1 MFAIYGPWAHFF
13 FAKVVIW
20 GPSFL
25 DNLETLIEKLV
36 TQLGYELVDFET
48 VNGGQILR
56 IYIDKGDLI
65 DIEDCTK
72 VSNHVNNVLSV
83 ETDYD
88 YERLEVSSPGLDRVI
103 KKLNDFDRFKGQKI
117 KIKTRFA
124 IENRKNFKGTLSGIK
139 EESIMIEV
147 DNESLLIDFENID
160 KARLD
165 PDY

>member
-1 MFAIYGPWAHFF
+1 M
-13 FAKVVIW
+13 
-20 GPSFL
+20 
-25 DNLETLIEKLV
+25 DDLETLIEKLV

-56 IYIDKGDLI
+56 IFIDKGDLI

-83 ETDYD
+83 ETNYD

-103 KKLNDFDRFKGQKI
+103 KKLNDFDRFKGEKI

-124 IENRKNFKGTLSGIK
+124 IENRKNFKGTLSGTK
-139 EESIMIEV
+139 GESIMIEI
-147 DNESLLIDFENID
+147 DNESLLIDFQNID

>member
-1 MFAIYGPWAHFF
+1 M
-13 FAKVVIW
+13 
-20 GPSFL
+20 
-25 DNLETLIEKLV
+25 DDLETLIEKLV
-36 TQLGYELVDFET
+36 MQLGYELVDFET

-124 IENRKNFKGTLSGIK
+124 IENRKNFKGILSGIK
-139 EESIMIEV
+139 SESIMIEV

-165 PDY
+165 PNY

>member
-1 MFAIYGPWAHFF
+1 M
-13 FAKVVIW
+13 
-20 GPSFL
+20 
-25 DNLETLIEKLV
+25 DDLETLIEKLV

-103 KKLNDFDRFKGQKI
+103 KKLNDFDRFKGEKI

-124 IENRKNFKGTLSGIK
+124 IENRKNFKGTLFGTK
-139 EESIMIEV
+139 GESIMIEI

>member
-1 MFAIYGPWAHFF
+1 M
-13 FAKVVIW
+13 
-20 GPSFL
+20 
-25 DNLETLIEKLV
+25 DDLETLIEKLV
-36 TQLGYELVDFET
+36 MQLGYELVDFET

-56 IYIDKGDLI
+56 IFIDKGDLI

-83 ETDYD
+83 ETEYD

-103 KKLNDFDRFKGQKI
+103 KKLNDFDRFKGQKV

-124 IENRKNFKGTLSGIK
+124 IENRKNFKGILSGTK
-139 EESIMIEV
+139 SESIMIEV
-147 DNESLLIDFENID
+147 DNESFLIEFYNID

>member
-1 MFAIYGPWAHFF
+1 M
-13 FAKVVIW
+13 
-20 GPSFL
+20 
-25 DNLETLIEKLV
+25 DDLETLIEKLV

-56 IYIDKGDLI
+56 IFIDKGDLI

-124 IENRKNFKGTLSGIK
+124 IENRKNFKGTLSGTK
-139 EESIMIEV
+139 GESIMIEV

>member
-1 MFAIYGPWAHFF
+1 
-13 FAKVVIW
+13 
-20 GPSFL
+20 L
-25 DNLETLIEKLV
+25 DDLETLIEKLV

-103 KKLNDFDRFKGQKI
+103 KKLNDFDRFKGQKV

-124 IENRKNFKGTLSGIK
+124 IENRKNFKGILSGTK
-139 EESIMIEV
+139 SESIMIED
-147 DNESLLIDFENID
+147 DNESFLIEFDNID

>member
-1 MFAIYGPWAHFF
+1 M
-13 FAKVVIW
+13 
-20 GPSFL
+20 FL
-25 DNLETLIEKLV
+25 DDFETLIEKLV

-103 KKLNDFDRFKGQKI
+103 KKLNDFDRFKGEKI

-124 IENRKNFKGTLSGIK
+124 IENRKNFKGILSGTK
-139 EESIMIEV
+139 GESIMIEV

>member
-1 MFAIYGPWAHFF
+1 M
-13 FAKVVIW
+13 
-20 GPSFL
+20 
-25 DNLETLIEKLV
+25 DDLETLIEKLV

-65 DIEDCTK
+65 DIEDCTR

-103 KKLNDFDRFKGQKI
+103 KKLNDFDRFKGQKV

-124 IENRKNFKGTLSGIK
+124 IENRKNFKGILSGTK
-139 EESIMIEV
+139 SESIMIEV
-147 DNESLLIDFENID
+147 DNESFLIEFDNID

>member
-1 MFAIYGPWAHFF
+1 M
-13 FAKVVIW
+13 
-20 GPSFL
+20 
-25 DNLETLIEKLV
+25 DDLETLIEKLV

-48 VNGGQILR
+48 INGGQILR
-56 IYIDKGDLI
+56 IFIDKGDLI

-88 YERLEVSSPGLDRVI
+88 YERLEVSSPGLNRVI
-103 KKLNDFDRFKGQKI
+103 KKLNDFDRFKGQKV

-124 IENRKNFKGTLSGIK
+124 IENRKNFKGILSGTK
-139 EESIMIEV
+139 SESIMIEV
-147 DNESLLIDFENID
+147 DNESFLIEFDNID

>member
-1 MFAIYGPWAHFF
+1 M
-13 FAKVVIW
+13 
-20 GPSFL
+20 
-25 DNLETLIEKLV
+25 DDLETLIEKLV

-56 IYIDKGDLI
+56 VYIDKVDLI

-103 KKLNDFDRFKGQKI
+103 KKLSDFDRFKGQKI

-124 IENRKNFKGTLSGIK
+124 IENRKNFKGTLFGTK
-139 EESIMIEV
+139 GESIMIEI

>member
-1 MFAIYGPWAHFF
+1 
-13 FAKVVIW
+13 
-20 GPSFL
+20 L
-25 DNLETLIEKLV
+25 DDIETLIEKLV

>member
-1 MFAIYGPWAHFF
+1 M
-13 FAKVVIW
+13 
-20 GPSFL
+20 
-25 DNLETLIEKLV
+25 DDLETLIEKLV
-36 TQLGYELVDFET
+36 MQLGYELVDFET

-139 EESIMIEV
+139 GESIMIEV

>member
-1 MFAIYGPWAHFF
+1 M
-13 FAKVVIW
+13 
-20 GPSFL
+20 
-25 DNLETLIEKLV
+25 DDLETLIEKLV
-36 TQLGYELVDFET
+36 MQLGYELVDFET

-88 YERLEVSSPGLDRVI
+88 YERLEVSSPGLDRVV
-103 KKLNDFDRFKGQKI
+103 KKLKDFDRFKGQKI

-124 IENRKNFKGTLSGIK
+124 IENRKIFKGTLSGTK
-139 EESIMIEV
+139 RESIIIEI

>member
-1 MFAIYGPWAHFF
+1 M
-13 FAKVVIW
+13 
-20 GPSFL
+20 
-25 DNLETLIEKLV
+25 DDLETLIEKLV
-36 TQLGYELVDFET
+36 MQLGYELVDFET
-48 VNGGQILR
+48 INGGQILR
-56 IYIDKGDLI
+56 IFIDKGDLI

-72 VSNHVNNVLSV
+72 VSNHVNNVLSI

-103 KKLNDFDRFKGQKI
+103 KKLNDFDRFKGQKV

-124 IENRKNFKGTLSGIK
+124 IENRKNFKGILYGTKS
-139 EESIMIEV
+139 ESIMIEV

>member
-1 MFAIYGPWAHFF
+1 M
-13 FAKVVIW
+13 
-20 GPSFL
+20 
-25 DNLETLIEKLV
+25 DDLETFIEKLA

-56 IYIDKGDLI
+56 IFIDKGDLI

-103 KKLNDFDRFKGQKI
+103 KKLNDFDRFKGEKI

-124 IENRKNFKGTLSGIK
+124 IENRKNFKGILSGTK
-139 EESIMIEV
+139 SESIMIEV
-147 DNESLLIDFENID
+147 DNESLLSEFDNIE
-160 KARLD
+160 KAWLD

>member
-1 MFAIYGPWAHFF
+1 M
-13 FAKVVIW
+13 
-20 GPSFL
+20 
-25 DNLETLIEKLV
+25 DDLETLIEKLV

-124 IENRKNFKGTLSGIK
+124 IENRKNFKGILSGTK
-139 EESIMIEV
+139 GESIMIEV
-147 DNESLLIDFENID
+147 DNESLLIEFENID

>member
-1 MFAIYGPWAHFF
+1 M
-13 FAKVVIW
+13 
-20 GPSFL
+20 
-25 DNLETLIEKLV
+25 DDLETLIEKLV

-56 IYIDKGDLI
+56 IFIDKGDLI

-124 IENRKNFKGTLSGIK
+124 IENRKNFKGTLSGTK
-139 EESIMIEV
+139 GESIIVEV

>member
-1 MFAIYGPWAHFF
+1 M
-13 FAKVVIW
+13 
-20 GPSFL
+20 
-25 DNLETLIEKLV
+25 DDLETLIEKLV

-56 IYIDKGDLI
+56 IFIDKGDLI

-83 ETDYD
+83 ETNYD

-124 IENRKNFKGTLSGIK
+124 IENRKNFKGTLSGTK
-139 EESIMIEV
+139 GESIMIEV
-147 DNESLLIDFENID
+147 DNESLLIDFQNID

>member
-1 MFAIYGPWAHFF
+1 M
-13 FAKVVIW
+13 
-20 GPSFL
+20 
-25 DNLETLIEKLV
+25 DDLETLIEKLV
-36 TQLGYELVDFET
+36 TQLGYELVDCET

-103 KKLNDFDRFKGQKI
+103 KKLNDFDRFKGQKV

-124 IENRKNFKGTLSGIK
+124 IENRKNFKGILSGTK
-139 EESIMIEV
+139 SESIMIEV
-147 DNESLLIDFENID
+147 DNESFLIEFDNID

>member
-1 MFAIYGPWAHFF
+1 M
-13 FAKVVIW
+13 
-20 GPSFL
+20 
-25 DNLETLIEKLV
+25 DDLETLIEKLV

-124 IENRKNFKGTLSGIK
+124 IENRKNFKAILSGTK
-139 EESIMIEV
+139 GESIMIEV
-147 DNESLLIDFENID
+147 NNDSLLIDFENID

>member
-1 MFAIYGPWAHFF
+1 M
-13 FAKVVIW
+13 
-20 GPSFL
+20 
-25 DNLETLIEKLV
+25 DDLETLIEKLV
-36 TQLGYELVDFET
+36 AQLGYELVDFET
-48 VNGGQILR
+48 VSGGQILR

-72 VSNHVNNVLSV
+72 VSNHVNNVLGV

-124 IENRKNFKGTLSGIK
+124 IENRKNFKGTLSGTK
-139 EESIMIEV
+139 GESIMIEV

>member
-1 MFAIYGPWAHFF
+1 M
-13 FAKVVIW
+13 
-20 GPSFL
+20 
-25 DNLETLIEKLV
+25 DDLETLIEKLV

-48 VNGGQILR
+48 INGGQILR

-103 KKLNDFDRFKGQKI
+103 KKLNDFDRFKGEKI
-117 KIKTRFA
+117 KIKTRYA
-124 IENRKNFKGTLSGIK
+124 LENRKNFKGILSGTK
-139 EESIMIEV
+139 GESIMIEV

>member
-1 MFAIYGPWAHFF
+1 M
-13 FAKVVIW
+13 
-20 GPSFL
+20 
-25 DNLETLIEKLV
+25 DDLETLIEKLV

-124 IENRKNFKGTLSGIK
+124 IENRKNFKGTLSGTK
-139 EESIMIEV
+139 GKSIIIEV

>member
-1 MFAIYGPWAHFF
+1 MHGIYGPWAHFF

-20 GPSFL
+20 GLSFL
-25 DNLETLIEKLV
+25 DDLETLIEKLV

-103 KKLNDFDRFKGQKI
+103 KKLNDFDRFKGQKNKDKNQI
-117 KIKTRFA
+117 CD
-124 IENRKNFKGTLSGIK
+124 RK
-139 EESIMIEV
+139 
-147 DNESLLIDFENID
+147 
-160 KARLD
+160 
-165 PDY
+165 

>member
-1 MFAIYGPWAHFF
+1 M
-13 FAKVVIW
+13 
-20 GPSFL
+20 
-25 DNLETLIEKLV
+25 DDLETLIEKLV
-36 TQLGYELVDFET
+36 MQLGYELVDFET

-103 KKLNDFDRFKGQKI
+103 KKLNDFDRFKGEKI

-124 IENRKNFKGTLSGIK
+124 IENRKNFKGILSGTK
-139 EESIMIEV
+139 GESIMIEV

>member
-1 MFAIYGPWAHFF
+1 M
-13 FAKVVIW
+13 
-20 GPSFL
+20 
-25 DNLETLIEKLV
+25 DDLETLIEKLV

-103 KKLNDFDRFKGQKI
+103 KKLNDFDRFKGEKI

-124 IENRKNFKGTLSGIK
+124 IENRKNFKGILYGTKG
-139 EESIMIEV
+139 ESIMIEV

>member
-1 MFAIYGPWAHFF
+1 M
-13 FAKVVIW
+13 
-20 GPSFL
+20 
-25 DNLETLIEKLV
+25 DDLETLIEKLV

-83 ETDYD
+83 ETEYD

-124 IENRKNFKGTLSGIK
+124 IENRKNFKGILSGTK
-139 EESIMIEV
+139 GESIMIEV
-147 DNESLLIDFENID
+147 DNESFLIEFDNID

>member
-1 MFAIYGPWAHFF
+1 M
-13 FAKVVIW
+13 
-20 GPSFL
+20 
-25 DNLETLIEKLV
+25 DDLETLIEKLV

-124 IENRKNFKGTLSGIK
+124 IENRKNFKGTLFGTK
-139 EESIMIEV
+139 GEFIMIKIE
-147 DNESLLIDFENID
+147 NESLLIDFENID

>member
-1 MFAIYGPWAHFF
+1 M
-13 FAKVVIW
+13 
-20 GPSFL
+20 
-25 DNLETLIEKLV
+25 DDLETLIEKLV

-124 IENRKNFKGTLSGIK
+124 IENRKNFKGTLSGTK
-139 EESIMIEV
+139 GESIMIEV

-165 PDY
+165 PNY

>member
-1 MFAIYGPWAHFF
+1 M
-13 FAKVVIW
+13 
-20 GPSFL
+20 
-25 DNLETLIEKLV
+25 DDLETLIEKLV

-48 VNGGQILR
+48 VNGGQIVR

-103 KKLNDFDRFKGQKI
+103 KKLNDFDRFKGEKI

-124 IENRKNFKGTLSGIK
+124 IENRKNFKGILSGTK
-139 EESIMIEV
+139 GESIMIEV

>member
-1 MFAIYGPWAHFF
+1 M
-13 FAKVVIW
+13 
-20 GPSFL
+20 
-25 DNLETLIEKLV
+25 DDLETLIEKLV

-103 KKLNDFDRFKGQKI
+103 KKLNDFDRFKGEKI

-124 IENRKNFKGTLSGIK
+124 IENRKNFKGILSGTK
-139 EESIMIEV
+139 GESIMIEV
-147 DNESLLIDFENID
+147 DNESLLIEFENID

>member
-1 MFAIYGPWAHFF
+1 M
-13 FAKVVIW
+13 
-20 GPSFL
+20 
-25 DNLETLIEKLV
+25 DDLETLIKKLV
-36 TQLGYELVDFET
+36 TQLGYELVDFES

-56 IYIDKGDLI
+56 VYIDKGDLI
-65 DIEDCTK
+65 SIEDCTK
-72 VSNHVNNVLSV
+72 VSNHVNNALSV

-103 KKLNDFDRFKGQKI
+103 KKLDDFDRFKGQKI

-124 IENRKNFKGTLSGIK
+124 IEDRKNFKGILSGTK
-139 EESIMIEV
+139 DESIMIEV
-147 DNESLLIDFENID
+147 DNESLLIEFENID

>member
-1 MFAIYGPWAHFF
+1 M
-13 FAKVVIW
+13 
-20 GPSFL
+20 
-25 DNLETLIEKLV
+25 DDLETLIEKLV

-65 DIEDCTK
+65 YIEDCTK

-124 IENRKNFKGTLSGIK
+124 IENRKNFKGILSGTK
-139 EESIMIEV
+139 GESIMIEF

>member
-1 MFAIYGPWAHFF
+1 M
-13 FAKVVIW
+13 
-20 GPSFL
+20 
-25 DNLETLIEKLV
+25 DDLETLIEKLV
-36 TQLGYELVDFET
+36 AQLGYELVDFET

-56 IYIDKGDLI
+56 VYIDKGDLI
-65 DIEDCTK
+65 SIEDCSK

-83 ETDYD
+83 ETDFD

-103 KKLNDFDRFKGQKI
+103 KKIKDFERFKGQKA

-139 EESIMIEV
+139 
-147 DNESLLIDFENID
+147 NESVIIKIEDKLLSIDFENID

>member
-1 MFAIYGPWAHFF
+1 M
-13 FAKVVIW
+13 
-20 GPSFL
+20 
-25 DNLETLIEKLV
+25 DDLETLIEKLV

-48 VNGGQILR
+48 VNGSQILR

-103 KKLNDFDRFKGQKI
+103 KKLNDFDRFKGEKI

-124 IENRKNFKGTLSGIK
+124 IENRKNFKGILSGTK
-139 EESIMIEV
+139 GKSIMIEV

>member
-1 MFAIYGPWAHFF
+1 M
-13 FAKVVIW
+13 
-20 GPSFL
+20 
-25 DNLETLIEKLV
+25 DDLETLIEKLV

-103 KKLNDFDRFKGQKI
+103 KKLSDFDRFKGQKI

-124 IENRKNFKGTLSGIK
+124 IENRKNFKGTLSGTK
-139 EESIMIEV
+139 GESIMIEV

-165 PDY
+165 PNY

>member
-1 MFAIYGPWAHFF
+1 M
-13 FAKVVIW
+13 
-20 GPSFL
+20 
-25 DNLETLIEKLV
+25 DDLETLIEKLV

-124 IENRKNFKGTLSGIK
+124 IENRKNFKGTLSGT
-139 EESIMIEV
+139 EGESIMIEV